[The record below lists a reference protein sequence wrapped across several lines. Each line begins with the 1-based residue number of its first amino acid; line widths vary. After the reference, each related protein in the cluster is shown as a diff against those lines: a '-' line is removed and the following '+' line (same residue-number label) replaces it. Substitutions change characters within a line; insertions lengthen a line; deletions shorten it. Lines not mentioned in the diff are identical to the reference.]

1 MPNEISYDPATR
13 RLAIGT
19 GYIDNVAKDV
29 WEYSV
34 SGKQVVKQWFS
45 YRRQNRERPIMGD
58 RRPPSPLGEI
68 QPDHWLPEYTTDL
81 IDLLH
86 VLTALVALEAEQA
99 ALLVEIC
106 AGPLVSAAELA
117 AAAALAA
124 PPVPVVTPTP
134 RPRGAGRPRAS
145 RDKDQGS
152 LLDG

>member
-13 RLAIGT
+13 RLSLGA
-19 GYIDNVAKDV
+19 GYIDNVAKEV
-29 WEYSV
+29 WDYSV
-34 SGKQVVKQWFS
+34 SGKQVVKHWFS
-45 YRRQNRERPIMGD
+45 YRRQDRARPIMGD

-134 RPRGAGRPRAS
+134 RPRSAGRLRAS